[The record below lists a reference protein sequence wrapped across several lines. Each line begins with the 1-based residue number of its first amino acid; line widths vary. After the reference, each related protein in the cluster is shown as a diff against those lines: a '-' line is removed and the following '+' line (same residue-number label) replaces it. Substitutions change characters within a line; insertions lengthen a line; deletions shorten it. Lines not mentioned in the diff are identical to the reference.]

1 MEKLIIFAFLGVF
14 ITAISWK
21 NLFKIHS
28 HGFYRYFSWLCIV
41 WLVASDYRYWF
52 DNPFSVHQ
60 LISWVFLFIALYLVI
75 AGVIMMKR
83 FGKAEKDKDRTTLY
97 QFEQTTAL
105 VDKGIFKYIRHP
117 LYSSLV
123 FLTWGVFF
131 KNMTIELLCIS
142 ALSTVL
148 LYITA
153 RQDEKECI
161 AYFGDKYVEYMKRS
175 KRFVPFV
182 F

>member
-1 MEKLIIFAFLGVF
+1 MEKIIVFAVLGVL
-14 ITAISWK
+14 ITILSWK
-21 NLFKIHS
+21 TLFNTQS
-28 HGFYRYFSWLCIV
+28 HGFYRYFSWLCIA
-41 WLVASDYRYWF
+41 WLIASVLSYWF

-60 LISWVFLFIALYLVI
+60 LISWVLLFIALYLLI
-75 AGVIMMKR
+75 SGVVMMKR
-83 FGKAEKDKDRTTLY
+83 LGKAQKDKDRTTLY

-117 LYSSLV
+117 LYLSLV
-123 FLTWGVFF
+123 FLTWGVFL
-131 KNMTIELLCIS
+131 KNMTIELLCVS
-142 ALSTVL
+142 VLSTVF

-161 AYFGDKYVEYMKRS
+161 TYFGEKYVAYMKRS